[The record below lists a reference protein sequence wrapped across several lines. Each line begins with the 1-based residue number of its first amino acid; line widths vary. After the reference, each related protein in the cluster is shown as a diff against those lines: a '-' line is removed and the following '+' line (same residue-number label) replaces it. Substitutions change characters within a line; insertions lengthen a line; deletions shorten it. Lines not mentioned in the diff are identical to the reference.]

1 MQITT
6 TLAARN
12 SLKRPVGRM
21 TALPLLSA
29 MLGVMVYGVS
39 ADSAS
44 AQAVEQLGSFQ
55 QWNAYTYESGGQ
67 KICFMSATPAKAEG
81 NYTRRGNVS
90 AMVTHRP
97 ARETRDVVSIEAG
110 YTYKDG
116 SDVTITVESRSF
128 SLFTQEGNAWAR
140 DSATDKA
147 LVTSMKAGLDMV
159 VLGES
164 SRGTKT
170 KDTYSLKGFTAAYD
184 AISKACP

>member
-1 MQITT
+1 MQITST
-6 TLAARN
+6 SAAKGN
-12 SLKRPVGRM
+12 HGCLVDRM
-21 TALPLLSA
+21 TARSLLGA
-29 MLGVMVYGVS
+29 ALGLLILGFS
-39 ADSAS
+39 TENAS

-55 QWNAYTYESGGQ
+55 QWTAYTYESGGQ

-81 NYTRRGNVS
+81 NYTRRGNIS

-110 YTYKDG
+110 YTYQDG
-116 SDVTITVESRSF
+116 SDVTVTVENRSF
-128 SLFTQEGNAWAR
+128 ALFTQEGNAWAR
-140 DSATDKA
+140 DSETDKA
-147 LVTSMKAGLDMV
+147 MVTAMKAGLDMV
-159 VLGES
+159 VQGVS